1 MPETEVINNS
11 TTNNLDEN
19 NASSSITPENKI
31 TNPTDSSIIEDSNN
45 NNNNN
50 TSKLSLPSPSIS
62 SISSLDSN
70 NSTEK
75 LINSLANSS
84 LNETKTNEKVSE
96 DSTNKSTL
104 IITQLDPETL
114 SESEKRQLQR
124 QNRIPQS
131 FHSKTKFYDEL
142 SQASVDVVPTTTQ
155 ESVAVPVQRP
165 PEQKPIDGS
174 EPGTTESNTFIALPK
189 KIKKFT
195 VRKISNPEAIT
206 SPTSSPN
213 PSKEPLRQPKFSPTN
228 TKFNVTPH
236 VSPIVS
242 YSENKS
248 QGQSQSRKSSVNS
261 NGDSQEHK
269 HQQELHKLRKIE
281 EKYDQYELRIEK
293 IDKEIAYL
301 KKLLPPYNVQIDYN
315 TRVKI
320 NKAIEKLSMKKD
332 EIDKKKYDLGITISR
347 LWRNLGDGKEIW
359 VRKFD

>member
-155 ESVAVPVQRP
+155 ESVAVSVQRP
-165 PEQKPIDGS
+165 PEQ
-174 EPGTTESNTFIALPK
+174 
-189 KIKKFT
+189 
-195 VRKISNPEAIT
+195 
-206 SPTSSPN
+206 
-213 PSKEPLRQPKFSPTN
+213 TN
-228 TKFNVTPH
+228 
-236 VSPIVS
+236 
-242 YSENKS
+242 
-248 QGQSQSRKSSVNS
+248 R
-261 NGDSQEHK
+261 
-269 HQQELHKLRKIE
+269 
-281 EKYDQYELRIEK
+281 
-293 IDKEIAYL
+293 
-301 KKLLPPYNVQIDYN
+301 
-315 TRVKI
+315 
-320 NKAIEKLSMKKD
+320 
-332 EIDKKKYDLGITISR
+332 
-347 LWRNLGDGKEIW
+347 W
-359 VRKFD
+359 VRTRNNRE